1 MQWKHL
7 NKWMQTFE
15 YSKWIITM
23 CIGKTFG
30 KCRKIEHWGFVI
42 NYGYNKAV
50 GINVLIRAWEYEAI
64 AYHPG
69 QADLLSVTVSELFH

>member
-1 MQWKHL
+1 M
-7 NKWMQTFE
+7 
-15 YSKWIITM
+15 
-23 CIGKTFG
+23 
-30 KCRKIEHWGFVI
+30 I

-69 QADLLSVTVSELFH
+69 QADLLSVSVSELFH